1 MSEGNDP
8 DLRFVGES
16 DAIGQDGFEIP
27 CADDFLNVWQRK
39 PHPWRGGRWALIVVC
54 LRRPHCE
61 LQKGIPS
68 DGDRPSRPVLNE
80 LIDVLHLNQ
89 PDM

>member
-1 MSEGNDP
+1 M
-8 DLRFVGES
+8 
-16 DAIGQDGFEIP
+16 
-27 CADDFLNVWQRK
+27 
-39 PHPWRGGRWALIVVC
+39 ALIVVC

-61 LQKGIPS
+61 LQKGIPG

-89 PDM
+89 RDRTAEFEHAPIIAWGSFRVVCRSAGN